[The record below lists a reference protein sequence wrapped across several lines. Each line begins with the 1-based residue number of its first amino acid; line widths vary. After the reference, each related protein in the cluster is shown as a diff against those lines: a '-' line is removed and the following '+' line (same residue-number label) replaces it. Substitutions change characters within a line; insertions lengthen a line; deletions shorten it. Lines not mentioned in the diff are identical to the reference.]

1 MYFSRS
7 FIKTTFREV
16 LLLTSL
22 LFFYNGRAFCQNVV
36 KDQGC
41 GKMVLKWY
49 LAHVDHQDQKELYY
63 KYTYYMNGNLVLRQ
77 ERTNDSSLIETN
89 NSVDGAL
96 TVSKIMPTYL
106 INLSQGLVR
115 YKCETDSSKYQEV
128 ALADYGPE
136 LFYKCSVK
144 PPKITQLDTL
154 SSQTL
159 TLAGHTCTKGKA
171 HILGSDF
178 EFAYTKSKLNVESP
192 LNLFVPNFPYQ
203 ILWLKIP
210 LDNNPQGI
218 QTFVIDSISDKIPEN
233 IKNSITW

>member
-1 MYFSRS
+1 
-7 FIKTTFREV
+7 
-16 LLLTSL
+16 
-22 LFFYNGRAFCQNVV
+22 
-36 KDQGC
+36 
-41 GKMVLKWY
+41 
-49 LAHVDHQDQKELYY
+49 
-63 KYTYYMNGNLVLRQ
+63 
-77 ERTNDSSLIETN
+77 
-89 NSVDGAL
+89 
-96 TVSKIMPTYL
+96 
-106 INLSQGLVR
+106 
-115 YKCETDSSKYQEV
+115 SSKYQEV

-144 PPKITQLDTL
+144 PPKITRLDTL

-171 HILGSDF
+171 HILSSDF